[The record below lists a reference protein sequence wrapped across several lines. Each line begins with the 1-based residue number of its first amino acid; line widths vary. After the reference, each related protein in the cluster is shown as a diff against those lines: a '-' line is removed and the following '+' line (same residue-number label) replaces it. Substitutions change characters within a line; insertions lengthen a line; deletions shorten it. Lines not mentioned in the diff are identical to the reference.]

1 MTRKGDWMQTYTG
14 RQFWPIDPRADEI
27 DIVDIAHALSQQ
39 CRFAGH
45 CKTFYSVAEHS
56 WRTSNVCNSENA
68 LWGLL
73 HDASEAYLVDL
84 PTPVKHASE
93 MGSAYQVIEDRLMK
107 VIADRFDLPW
117 PMPEDVKKTDAFML
131 HWEQRDL
138 MAPPPAPWAGQGS
151 VLLPK
156 TKLEPL
162 HPVIAE
168 YLFLKRFCE
177 LSLNPGLS
185 VLRLSDLAAYLKK

>member
-1 MTRKGDWMQTYTG
+1 MKRKGDWMQTYTG

-45 CKTFYSVAEHS
+45 CKSFYSVATHS
-56 WRTSNVCNSENA
+56 WHTSNVCNSENA

-73 HDASEAYLVDL
+73 HDAAEAYLVDL
-84 PTPVKHASE
+84 PTPIKRASE
-93 MGSAYQVIEDRLMK
+93 MGSTYQVIEDRLMR
-107 VIADRFDLPW
+107 VIAERFGLPW
-117 PMPEDVKKTDAFML
+117 PIPEDVKKFDSFML

-156 TKLEPL
+156 TKLEAMN
-162 HPVIAE
+162 PVVAE
-168 YLFLKRFCE
+168 QAFLIRFHE
-177 LSLNPGLS
+177 LQ
-185 VLRLSDLAAYLKK
+185 LKPWDAECLKA